1 MYSDPLQHI
10 HQLTIPTRG
19 KGLYGITAQV
29 ARWVANHTSETAL
42 LTLFCR
48 HTSASLTV
56 QENYD
61 PDVIADIKDYFERL
75 VPEDPRQFRHT
86 LEGPDDM
93 PAHIR
98 TVLSGVNLTI
108 PVQRGQL
115 TLGTWQGIYLFEHRC
130 HPHERNVVLHL
141 LTEDPK

>member
-10 HQLTIPTRG
+10 GQLTIPTRG
-19 KGLYGITAQV
+19 KGLYGITRPVAQ
-29 ARWVANHTSETAL
+29 WVASQTGATAL

-48 HTSASLTV
+48 HTSASLTI

-61 PDVIADIKDYFERL
+61 PDVIVDIRDAFERL
-75 VPEDPRQFRHT
+75 VPENPRLYTHT

-98 TVLSGVNLTI
+98 TVLAGVHLTI
-108 PVQRGQL
+108 PVDQGRL
-115 TLGTWQGIYLFEHRC
+115 TLGAWQGIYLFEHRRD
-130 HPHERNVVLHL
+130 PHQRNVVLHL
-141 LTEDPK
+141 LT